1 MSEQSEPYNSVQ
13 PNNRTIIEESLEF
26 AWDKVLSQT
35 QCPFPSLKNPMLC
48 PDGFVSLLAA
58 ERGVLDWQPG
68 DTLEQ
73 QRETTDKAFEIH
85 SKAGTRYGLS
95 NSINALGFKS
105 KVERGEL
112 PYSIKASAE
121 IEKGKLDEALQARLE
136 SRVNTYKSE
145 RDTVELQLV
154 RSSDINI
161 YTGVMCEVAVINDS
175 EPYGFNGIDASDGAY
190 TAVIFETHIYSESH
204 YASIN
209 S

>member
-48 PDGFVSLLAA
+48 PDEFVSLLAA

-85 SKAGTRYGLS
+85 SKAGTRRGIYSAVL
-95 NSINALGFKS
+95 ALGIDAEVTK
-105 KVERGEL
+105 GEA
-112 PYSIKASAE
+112 PYSIN
-121 IEKGKLDEALQARLE
+121 IESYSNQGISDELLNRLVN
-136 SRVNTYKSE
+136 RVQSYKSE
-145 RDTVELQLV
+145 RDSFTMALGIKAEGRVYLGG
-154 RSSDINI
+154 
-161 YTGVMCEVAVINDS
+161 GVTIAPRIHVGPWVPPSPEAIGFTYVAGSV
-175 EPYGFNGIDASDGAY
+175 
-190 TAVIFETHIYSESH
+190 TAAMRVHIQ
-204 YASIN
+204 
-209 S
+209 